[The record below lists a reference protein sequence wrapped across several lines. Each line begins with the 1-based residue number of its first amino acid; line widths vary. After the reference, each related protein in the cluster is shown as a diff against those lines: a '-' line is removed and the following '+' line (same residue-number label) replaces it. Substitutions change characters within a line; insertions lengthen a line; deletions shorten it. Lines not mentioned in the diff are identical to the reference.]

1 MGYGLEFY
9 ITALMLG
16 AALAMDAFSVSLA
29 GGLHEP
35 HMKRKRM
42 CMIAGVFAGFQALM
56 PMIGYV
62 CARTVVTLFGAF
74 EKAIP
79 WIALILLCIIG
90 GKMLF
95 DGLHRKKDEEV
106 PAVRFGVLML
116 QGIATSID
124 ALSVGFTVFESYDV
138 GKMLLGALII
148 ACVTFVIC
156 IGGLLIGRKA
166 GTAIGGRAEIL
177 GGIIL
182 IAIGIEIFIKG

>member
-1 MGYGLEFY
+1 MGYGLDFY
-9 ITALMLG
+9 VLALMLG

-35 HMKRKRM
+35 HMKRNRM
-42 CMIAGVFAGFQALM
+42 CMIAGVFAGFQAVM

-79 WIALILLCIIG
+79 WIALVLLCIIG

-95 DGLHRKKDEEV
+95 DGLRRKKDEEV

-116 QGIATSID
+116 QGVATSID
-124 ALSVGFTVFESYDV
+124 ALSVGFSVFESYGV
-138 GKMLLGALII
+138 GKMLVGVLII

-166 GTAIGGRAEIL
+166 GTAIGGRAEII

>member
-138 GKMLLGALII
+138 GKMLLGALK
-148 ACVTFVIC
+148 
-156 IGGLLIGRKA
+156 IGRA
-166 GTAIGGRAEIL
+166 HV
-177 GGIIL
+177 
-182 IAIGIEIFIKG
+182 